1 MEQGSAAVGRRC
13 TGNLAVIGGTCIG
26 IAEGSGGRQS
36 LQQRVGD
43 IYLCG
48 MRKALACQVLYG
60 EGIFATC
67 SVGIDEELMI
77 EVRIV
82 IVGIDLQV
90 LARDGQTE
98 RGGDTRVPCLFLL
111 KFFCSEERLSTGQQ

>member
-1 MEQGSAAVGRRC
+1 
-13 TGNLAVIGGTCIG
+13 
-26 IAEGSGGRQS
+26 
-36 LQQRVGD
+36 
-43 IYLCG
+43 